1 MPAMMMA
8 QTTLLSDNFDSYTSG
23 ATIAAAS
30 AGLWEPW
37 SGGSGTSEDPFVSN
51 AFSNSPSNSLNVYNN
66 GAGAY
71 LHDVV
76 LAFPSV
82 YTTGSYELKMKY
94 YVPNGSG
101 GYFNMG
107 STWVTG
113 GAGYQYGIDVFFNA
127 DGSGN
132 VNAASTGV
140 FSYTQNAWTDVSV
153 MVNPGTSTC
162 ELFINSVSVFSG
174 AWGAAAGFGVMDVF
188 GIAFTDA
195 TNATQTTA
203 NFYVDDVQLLDWT
216 GVGIAETNSEMNI
229 TVSPNPNDGQFTI
242 NGNGMKSGNYNLN
255 VTDMLGKVVHNET
268 LNVSGT
274 MNHTLDVNL
283 EAGIYFV
290 NLSDGTT
297 TSTKKIV
304 IR

>member
-23 ATIAAAS
+23 ATIATAS

-37 SGGSGTSEDPFVSN
+37 SGGAGTSEDPFVSN

-66 GAGAY
+66 GPAAY

-82 YTTGSYELKMKY
+82 YTTGSFELKMKY
-94 YVPNGSG
+94 YVPTGSG

-107 STWVTG
+107 STWTTG

-153 MVNPGTSTC
+153 MVNPGTNTC

-174 AWGAAAGFGVMDVF
+174 AWGAASGFGVIDVF

-203 NFYVDDVQLLDWT
+203 NFYVDDVELLDWT
-216 GVGIAETNSEMNI
+216 GVGIAETNSEMNLN
-229 TVSPNPNDGQFTI
+229 VSPNPNDGQFTI
-242 NGNGMKSGNYNLN
+242 NGNGMKTGNYNLN

-268 LNVSGT
+268 INVSGT
-274 MNHTLDVNL
+274 INHTLDVNL